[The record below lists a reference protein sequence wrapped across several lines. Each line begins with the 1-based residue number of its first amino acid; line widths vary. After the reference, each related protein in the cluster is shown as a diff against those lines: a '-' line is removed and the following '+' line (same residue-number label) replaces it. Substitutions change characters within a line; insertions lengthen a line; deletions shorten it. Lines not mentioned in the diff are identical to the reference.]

1 MEYISALNISDFTNY
16 EKVRKELKRKRSSR
30 NKASANPISDTFIT
44 EGDDALFGFL
54 NRHGLANEPELLVLS
69 SNRHYYYDYEDLR
82 GVKTLINQKKLNHIK
97 ELNEFLKNI
106 HNALSPNTN
115 FIGYFSDLTT
125 QKGISLSSRM
135 YKKVINFL
143 DSKIEFEIDKF
154 DMSRRLESHGFKV
167 IEMTEINGLTYFLTQ
182 N

>member
-1 MEYISALNISDFTNY
+1 MEYISALNISDFTNF
-16 EKVRKELKRKRSSR
+16 ERVRKELKRKSSFP
-30 NKASANPISDTFIT
+30 NKANANPIIDTSIT
-44 EGDDALFGFL
+44 EGDDALLGFL

-106 HNALSPNTN
+106 YSVLSPNTN

-125 QKGISLSSRM
+125 QKGNSLSSRM
-135 YKKVINFL
+135 YKKIINFL
-143 DSKIEFEIDKF
+143 DSKIEVEIDKF
-154 DMSRRLESHGFKV
+154 DMSRLLESHGFKV